1 VSGSPP
7 AGAGRRAMA
16 GAAIALRIDFISHLI
31 VTACFGSI
39 AAARYRSENPATNQA
54 GESRTHNLQNEG

>member
-1 VSGSPP
+1 
-7 AGAGRRAMA
+7 MA
-16 GAAIALRIDFISHLI
+16 GAATALRIDFISHLI

-39 AAARYRSENPATNQA
+39 AAARYRSENPATNEA